1 MIKNLI
7 LNLSRKAREKRAE
20 IFRQNFQIDS
30 ATKILDIGSETG
42 ANINFV
48 LQGTNFKPEN
58 VFIADI
64 DRDAIESGKKNFG
77 FQSVLLDESGRLPF
91 EDKYF
96 DIVYCSSVI
105 EHVTVGKNEMWEI
118 TEGKQF
124 RELAWT
130 KQKLFAEEIRRVGK
144 KYFVQT
150 PNRNFVI
157 ESHSW
162 LPLVG
167 SFPRPLFVKV
177 IKSSNKVWIKK
188 TIPDYNLLDKKQLK
202 ELFPDAEILAEKKF
216 GMVKSIIAINK
227 N

>member
-7 LNLSRKAREKRAE
+7 LKLSKQAREKRAAM
-20 IFRQNFQIDS
+20 FRQHFRFDEK
-30 ATKILDIGSETG
+30 TKILDIGSETG

-48 LQGTNFKPEN
+48 LQGTNIRAEN

-64 DRDAIESGKKNFG
+64 DRTAIESGKKNFG
-77 FQSVLLDESGRLPF
+77 FQPILLDESGKLPF
-91 EDKYF
+91 DDKFF

-105 EHVTVGKNEMWEI
+105 EHVTVSKDEMWEI
-118 TEGKQF
+118 TDGKQF
-124 RELAWT
+124 RELAWA

-162 LPLVG
+162 LPFVG

-177 IKSSNKVWIKK
+177 IKSSNKFWIKQ
-188 TIPDYNLLDKKQLK
+188 TIPDYNLLDTKELK

-216 GMVKSIIAINK
+216 GMVKSIIAIK